1 MLVCISMIVSW
12 IFVVVFSGPPD
23 MVPGVILDLD
33 SVVVMVDTF
42 NFTLS
47 WGVPFD
53 NFAGIHNYTTTISC
67 TGSSCPVILTNDNV
81 TTTQNI
87 RYTTTMTNVTLMVT
101 ASNIVGESEPVVL
114 EITCKLYC
122 VQM

>member
-1 MLVCISMIVSW
+1 
-12 IFVVVFSGPPD
+12 

-33 SVVVMVDTF
+33 SVVVMIDTV
-42 NFTLS
+42 NFILS

-53 NFAGIHNYTTTISC
+53 NFAAIHNYTTTISC

-81 TTTQNI
+81 TITQNV
-87 RYTTTMTNVTLMVT
+87 RYTTTMTNVSLMLT

-122 VQM
+122 VQMWSWYVYTYI